1 MFVRTAVLLAAI
13 CVAIVP
19 ARAQAPDSVTVSL
32 TVTSG
37 GNPVPSAEVRVESR
51 SWRTDLAGRADLRLR
66 AGRHRL
72 SISADTL
79 GPASL
84 AVTVLRDTS
93 ITVALAPG
101 DDEHEHEAE
110 ELETV
115 IVTATRS
122 EQRIEDAP
130 VRVEVLAR
138 EEVEEKMMMTPGDV
152 SMMLNETSGLRVQTT
167 SPSLGGANVR
177 VQGLRGRYT
186 QVLSD
191 GLPLYGGQSGSLG
204 LLQIPPM
211 DLGQVEVIKGAASA
225 LYGAS
230 ALGGVVNLVSRRPAD
245 DRELLLNATTLGGAD
260 AVLWSSGALG
270 GRWGYTFLGGAHGQ
284 RTADVDGDNWADL
297 PSYARGVVRPRL
309 FWDDGQGRSLFVT
322 VGATAEDRN
331 GGGRT
336 PVGGHFAEEL
346 RTRRGDAG
354 LVARWL
360 TGGALLHVR
369 ASAIGQRH
377 DHRFGEV
384 RERDRHATWFGEGS
398 AAWTRGTHTLVLGA
412 ALQCEAYAAQDVP
425 GFDYT
430 FTIPSLFA
438 QDDWHPAEW
447 LGVTAS
453 GRVDRHSEYGTFVSP
468 RVSALVRPGGGWN
481 VRASAGGGYYAPTP
495 FTEET
500 EAIGLSPL
508 RPLVGLNAERAR
520 GASLDVGRTLGDLEL
535 NASVFGSIVDDA
547 IQLVLPDLAADLAL
561 ANVPGETR
569 TWGTEALLRY
579 HREPWHVTATHT
591 YVRATEPDAHTGERR
606 TVPLTPRHQSGMVAM
621 WEAEG
626 RGRLGLELY
635 HTGVQSLEDNPYRD
649 RSRPYLIVGMLAER
663 TIGRARLFVNA
674 ENLLDARQTRWQ
686 PLVLPAR
693 SAERRWTT
701 DAWAPL
707 EGRVINAGVRLS
719 R

>member
-1 MFVRTAVLLAAI
+1 MLARTAIVIATALSAALLSPAA
-13 CVAIVP
+13 
-19 ARAQAPDSVTVSL
+19 ARAQTPADSVVIAVSVVSAGAPIRGAGVTV
-32 TVTSG
+32 G
-37 GNPVPSAEVRVESR
+37 GET
-51 SWRTDLAGRADLRLR
+51 WDTDRNGVAALRLLP
-66 AGRHRL
+66 GRHRL
-72 SISADTL
+72 RVSAD
-79 GPASL
+79 GHRPDSL
-84 AVTVLRDTS
+84 VVTAFRDTS
-93 ITVALAPG
+93 VTVRLTRSEPAR
-101 DDEHEHEAE
+101 DEHEVDAG

-211 DLGQVEVIKGAASA
+211 DLAQVEVIKGAASA

-284 RTADVDGDNWADL
+284 RTADVDGDRWADL
-297 PSYARGVVRPRL
+297 SSYSRGVVRPRL
-309 FWDDGQGRSLFVT
+309 FWDDGEGHSLFVT
-322 VGATAEDRN
+322 VGGTAEDRN
-331 GGGRT
+331 GGGEI
-336 PVGGHFAEEL
+336 PGGARFAEEL
-346 RTRRGDAG
+346 RTRRADAG

-360 TGGALLHVR
+360 TGGALLNFR
-369 ASAIGQRH
+369 ASAMGQRH

-398 AAWTRGTHTLVLGA
+398 AAFTRGAHTFVLGA
-412 ALQCEAYAAQDVP
+412 ALQREVYEARDVP
-425 GFDYT
+425 RFDYT
-430 FTIPSLFA
+430 FTIPSVFA

-453 GRVDRHSEYGTFVSP
+453 GRVDRHSEYGAFVSP
-468 RVSALVRPGGGWN
+468 RVSALVRPGAGWN

-500 EAIGLSPL
+500 EAIGLTPL
-508 RPLVGLNAERAR
+508 RPLDNLKAERAR
-520 GASLDVGRTLGDLEL
+520 GGSLDVGRTLGELEL
-535 NASVFGSIVDDA
+535 NASVFGSIVYDA
-547 IQLVLPDLAADLAL
+547 LQLTLPDLPPGLAL
-561 ANVPGETR
+561 VNVPGETR

-579 HREPWHVTATHT
+579 PRL
-591 YVRATEPDAHTGERR
+591 
-606 TVPLTPRHQSGMVAM
+606 VPLTPRHQSGVVAM
-621 WEAEG
+621 WEAER
-626 RGRLGLELY
+626 RGRIGLELY
-635 HTGVQSLEDNPYRD
+635 YTGRQSLEDNPYR
-649 RSRPYLIVGMLAER
+649 RESRPYLVVGMLAEQ
-663 TIGRARLFVNA
+663 TIGRARVFVNGK
-674 ENLLDARQTRWQ
+674 NLLDARQTRWQ
-686 PLVLPAR
+686 PLVLPMR
-693 SAERRWTT
+693 SAEGRWTT

-719 R
+719 W